1 MFGLP
6 VSGVELQNPWNFL
19 CAESYKGVFFM
30 LMSVFWKAPT
40 DGSWLPGKTTNHMIR
55 GLKFLVPLT

>member
-30 LMSVFWKAPT
+30 LMSLLESTYRWE
-40 DGSWLPGKTTNHMIR
+40 
-55 GLKFLVPLT
+55 LVAREDNQPYD

>member
-30 LMSVFWKAPT
+30 LMSVFWKAPK
-40 DGSWLPGKTTNHMIR
+40 DGSWLPEKITNHIYD
-55 GLKFLVPLT
+55 